1 MGADVARN
9 SVYNRIKASFMG
21 ALFFHALPSVEGL
34 PSMDAVPDM
43 KCRGRVVK

>member
-21 ALFFHALPSVEGL
+21 RFFHALPSIEG
-34 PSMDAVPDM
+34 PANMDAVPEI
-43 KCRGRVVK
+43 KGRGRVVK